1 MRRAG
6 ASNTR
11 AMSGPDE
18 THRMDGPRVGRTIR
32 VIRLR
37 LGLSQRELGQR
48 AGQSQQQISR
58 LERGDLETTTIR
70 ALRAVLGALGASL
83 EVRVRWRGPEL
94 DRLLDADHAELVAT
108 ATAIL
113 RALGWEV
120 VHEWTFNHFGERG
133 AIDLVAWHPEARA
146 LLVVEVKSDL
156 VDLQDLLGSLDRK
169 ARITLA
175 VLAPE
180 RGWRPAAVARLVVLP
195 ERSGLRAKVGRFED
209 VLRPTLP
216 ARTRAIRAWLRAP
229 RGALAGIWFVRT
241 ARRQQAQGHRPRWPA

>member
-1 MRRAG
+1 MSDRRETDPVDG
-6 ASNTR
+6 A
-11 AMSGPDE
+11 
-18 THRMDGPRVGRTIR
+18 RVGRTMR

-37 LGLSQRELGQR
+37 LNLSQRELAGR
-48 AGQSQQQISR
+48 ARCSQQQVSR

-94 DRLLDADHAELVAT
+94 DRLLDAEHAEIVAAAT
-108 ATAIL
+108 AVL
-113 RALGWEV
+113 RTLGWEV
-120 VHEWTFNHFGERG
+120 LHEWTFNHFGERG
-133 AIDLVAWHPEARA
+133 AIDIVAWHPAARA
-146 LLVVEVKSDL
+146 LLIVEVKSDL

-169 ARITLA
+169 ARIAQA

-180 RGWRPAAVARLVVLP
+180 RGWRPAAVARLLVLP

-216 ARTRAIRAWLRAP
+216 ARTRAVRAWLKAP
-229 RGALAGIWFVRT
+229 RGSLAGIWFVRT
-241 ARRQQAQGHRPRWPA
+241 ARRQRMPRADAARPPA